1 MGQDHDDHG
10 HGTGDSA
17 TEFPIHPM
25 RASGQ
30 CPDTI
35 PDLGKSF
42 LVLLYHMRF
51 PNFVLQ
57 LNGTMEVVK
66 M

>member
-1 MGQDHDDHG
+1 MGDDHDG

-42 LVLLYHMRF
+42 LY
-51 PNFVLQ
+51 
-57 LNGTMEVVK
+57 
-66 M
+66 